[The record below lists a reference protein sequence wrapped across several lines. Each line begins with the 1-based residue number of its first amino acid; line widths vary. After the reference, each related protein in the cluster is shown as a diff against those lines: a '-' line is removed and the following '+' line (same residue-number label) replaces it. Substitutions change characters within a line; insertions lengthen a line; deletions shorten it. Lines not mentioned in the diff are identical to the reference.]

1 MDTIVLHLSGF
12 WLWLTRKR
20 RTSEYGE
27 VAELLQAA
35 HTYLR
40 DDYATR
46 ASTLD
51 RGFMLPEHSEALTIL
66 ERQAAL
72 VAHTSN
78 RFASISE
85 CRKLISEEFSR
96 TQKAA

>member
-1 MDTIVLHLSGF
+1 
-12 WLWLTRKR
+12 
-20 RTSEYGE
+20 
-27 VAELLQAA
+27 
-35 HTYLR
+35 
-40 DDYATR
+40 
-46 ASTLD
+46 
-51 RGFMLPEHSEALTIL
+51 MLPEQSEALTIL

-85 CRKLISEEFSR
+85 CRKLISEEFSE